1 MVGLAGLVTGF
12 VAWGFD
18 RQLMT
23 LYSSNEADIVAGMMR
38 MAIICPTY
46 FICGLMDYTAGAIR
60 GMGKSIVPMI
70 ISLIGACGLRVVW
83 VFTVFKFW
91 NTTTS
96 LYMSYPVSWTLTF
109 IAELITYFAVIRKKQ
124 N

>member
-1 MVGLAGLVTGF
+1 
-12 VAWGFD
+12 
-18 RQLMT
+18 
-23 LYSSNEADIVAGMMR
+23 
-38 MAIICPTY
+38 
-46 FICGLMDYTAGAIR
+46 MDYTAGAIR

-96 LYMSYPVSWTLTF
+96 LYISYPISWLLTF
-109 IAELITYFAVIRKKQ
+109 IALFIYTTIVRRNMTQGERVRQLAQQ
-124 N
+124 NS